1 MRFHRYLVAFTLV
14 IAMLFGAT
22 ALAQSLDIKAK
33 SAILIDANTGVVI
46 YDKNSHDKVAPAS
59 ITKMMT
65 LKLALEAIRDGKIS
79 KDDLVTVSKRAW
91 EVGGSTMFLNVGDK
105 VKVSD
110 LLQGIAVAS
119 GNDATIS
126 IAEHMSGSVEA
137 FAQRM
142 NERAQSLGL
151 KETHFENP
159 HGLDAPNHYMSAH
172 DIAMLARDS
181 INTIPEI
188 LQYHSQPSFTY
199 NGINQLNRNPL
210 LGSYPGA
217 DGLKTGMTDNAG
229 YSLAGTAKQGDT
241 RLIAVVMGEA
251 SEEIRQ
257 EEMVKILNH
266 GFKNYETATVLQQGQ
281 PAGNPVPVRRGV
293 DNTLEAVT
301 AHPLVAT
308 IPKGELAKVEQ
319 KAETVTDLTA
329 PIAKGQKVGR
339 VVALYEGKELG
350 AVDLVAAKDI
360 GKAGFFKNLWQSI
373 ADFFRGLV
381 RFRS

>member
-1 MRFHRYLVAFTLV
+1 MRCRRYLVALVLAVLTLCV
-14 IAMLFGAT
+14 SV
-22 ALAQSLDIKAK
+22 AQAQGLEIKAK
-33 SAILIDANTGVVI
+33 SAILIDASTGYVI
-46 YDKNSHDKVAPAS
+46 FDKSANEKVAPAS

-65 LKLALEAIRDGKIS
+65 LKLALEGIRDGKIS
-79 KDDLVTVSKRAW
+79 KDDVVTVSKRAW
-91 EVGGSTMFLNVGDK
+91 EVGGSTMFLNAGDK
-105 VKVSD
+105 VKVGD

-119 GNDATIS
+119 GNDACIT

-137 FAQRM
+137 FVQKM

-151 KETHFENP
+151 KETHYENP

-172 DIAMLARDS
+172 DIVMLARDS

-188 LQYHSQPSFTY
+188 LQYHAQPSFTY
-199 NGINQLNRNPL
+199 GGITQQNRNPL

-241 RLIAVVMGEA
+241 RLIAAIMGDA
-251 SEEIRQ
+251 SEEIR
-257 EEMVKILNH
+257 EEDMVKLLNY
-266 GFKNYETATVLQQGQ
+266 GFKNFETATVLQQSQ
-281 PAGNPVPVRRGV
+281 PVGSPVAVRRGV

-301 AHPLVAT
+301 ISPLVAT
-308 IPKGELAKVEQ
+308 IPKGELAKIEH

-339 VVALYEGKELG
+339 VVALYQGKEIG
-350 AVDLVAAKDI
+350 AVDLVAAKEI

-373 ADFFRGLV
+373 VDFFRGLV
-381 RFRS
+381 RFRR

>member
-1 MRFHRYLVAFTLV
+1 MRFNRCIIAFGIIMV
-14 IAMLFGAT
+14 MLFGSSVF
-22 ALAQSLDIKAK
+22 AQSIDVKAK
-33 SAILIDANTGVVI
+33 SAILIDASTGYVI
-46 YDKNSHDKVAPAS
+46 FDKNAHEKVAPAS

-79 KDDLVTVSKRAW
+79 KDDMVTVSKRAW

-105 VKVSD
+105 VKVGD

-119 GNDATIS
+119 GNDACIA
-126 IAEHMSGSVEA
+126 IAEHMSGSVDE

-142 NERAQSLGL
+142 NQRAQSLGL
-151 KETHFENP
+151 KETHYENP

-181 INTIPEI
+181 INSIPEI

-199 NGINQLNRNPL
+199 NGITQQNRNPL
-210 LGSYPGA
+210 LGNYPGA

-241 RLIAVVMGEA
+241 RLIGVVMGEA
-251 SEEIRQ
+251 NEEIRQ
-257 EEMVKILNH
+257 EDMIKLLNH
-266 GFKNYETATVLQQGQ
+266 GFKNYETATVLQQSQ
-281 PAGNPVPVRRGV
+281 PVGNQVPVRRGV
-293 DNTLEAVT
+293 SNTLEAVT
-301 AHPLVAT
+301 ASPLVAT

-319 KAETVTDLTA
+319 KAETVPDLTA

-339 VVALYEGKELG
+339 VVAMYQGKEIG
-350 AVDLVAAKDI
+350 AVDLVAAKDV
-360 GKAGFFKNLWQSI
+360 GKAGFLKSLWQSI
-373 ADFFRGLV
+373 IDFFRGLV